1 VGFKLAN
8 LDYARTLRRIATE
21 GAKAFY
27 SGAIANEI
35 VAAAA
40 TGTHAGSL
48 SREDLAKYEVI
59 ERPPVCVAYRRHQ
72 VCSMGPP
79 SSGAHT
85 MGQAL
90 GLLADF
96 DLGRGPD
103 AAMAPAPLHL
113 IGEALKLAFADR
125 NWYLADPA
133 FVEIPT
139 GLLSPE
145 YLTERRRLISP
156 FRPMAAAHPGRPP
169 GSEQQVLGS
178 DATQEASGTS
188 HISIIDGD
196 GNALAMTTTIESA
209 FGSGRW
215 AAGFLLNNE
224 LTDFSFRPSQDG
236 RTVANRVEPSKRPRS
251 SMSPTIVL
259 GPDGHPRLV
268 TGSAGGARIIP
279 YVLKTIVGVIDWKLD
294 AAAAVALPNFGSRGT
309 VFEIE
314 QAAVGG
320 ITGLFQPTG
329 ALGVLR
335 TALDLKPYGHSI
347 SVDVSTSGTQLIV
360 RREDGTYE
368 GAADPR
374 REGVAL
380 GD

>member
-1 VGFKLAN
+1 MAE
-8 LDYARTLRRIATE
+8 AR
-21 GAKAFY
+21 
-27 SGAIANEI
+27 
-35 VAAAA
+35 
-40 TGTHAGSL
+40 
-48 SREDLAKYEVI
+48 
-59 ERPPVCVAYRRHQ
+59 
-72 VCSMGPP
+72 
-79 SSGAHT
+79 
-85 MGQAL
+85 
-90 GLLADF
+90 
-96 DLGRGPD
+96 
-103 AAMAPAPLHL
+103 
-113 IGEALKLAFADR
+113 
-125 NWYLADPA
+125 
-133 FVEIPT
+133 
-139 GLLSPE
+139 
-145 YLTERRRLISP
+145 
-156 FRPMAAAHPGRPP
+156 PGRPA
-169 GSEQQVLGS
+169 GSEQHVLGG
-178 DATQEASGTS
+178 DATHEASGTS
-188 HISIIDGD
+188 HISIIDSD

-236 RTVANRVEPSKRPRS
+236 RAVANRIEPGKRPRS

-259 GPDGHPRLV
+259 GPDGHPHLV

-309 VFEIE
+309 VFELE

-320 ITGLFQPTG
+320 IAGLFQPTG

-360 RREDGTYE
+360 RREDGTLE

-374 REGVAL
+374 REGIAL